1 MPKVDREKQV
11 NITNKRA
18 NYEYNLLQKY
28 TAGIQLFG
36 TEIKSVR
43 DGNVNLS
50 DAFCFFLNEELFMRN
65 MHIGTFK
72 QGSYNNHE
80 PLRIRKLLLK
90 KSELN
95 KLRIKAAE
103 RGLTIV
109 PLKMFISET
118 GYAKVEIAVAQ
129 GKKSFDK
136 RESIKERDV
145 ERQMRREKF

>member
-1 MPKVDREKQV
+1 MRKVDRKKQV

>member
-1 MPKVDREKQV
+1 MEKSKVH
-11 NITNKRA
+11 ITNKRA
-18 NYEYNLLQKY
+18 SFEYIIQQKY
-28 TAGIQLFG
+28 VAGIQLLG

-43 DGNVNLS
+43 EGNVNLS
-50 DAFCFFLNEELFMRN
+50 DAFCLFIGDELFMRN

-80 PLRIRKLLLK
+80 PLRVRKLLLK
-90 KSELN
+90 KNELH
-95 KLRIKAAE
+95 KLRVKAAE
-103 RGLTIV
+103 RGHTIV

-145 ERQMRREKF
+145 EREMRREKF